1 MAEEQEKKAP
11 ENTVTIEEVGPCKK
25 KVLVEVPAEAIKETL
40 DQQYGELRRDAV
52 LPGFRKGRAPRRLLE
67 KRFGKETAEQ
77 VKLKLLGEASDAA
90 LKDNELQ
97 ILGDPDIDY
106 EKIELPADG
115 PLKFDF
121 EVEVWPEFELPE
133 LEGIPVNRVQ
143 ADVTDE
149 QVEGELSQLRKYSG
163 VWTPREEG
171 SAVELEDQIVADAV
185 LKVEDVAEEEKLD
198 NTEIHVRKQGF
209 VGGVPIEGLDD
220 LLIGSKPGDT
230 KTTEIEVPKT
240 YFREE
245 YRGKK
250 VVATIQVKDVKWLK
264 PAELDQAFLERY
276 QAEDESQLRENLKDM
291 LQGRQENQTRSDMS
305 EQIHKYLL
313 DNITFDLPL
322 DVVAQ
327 QATTVLQR
335 QYVRLLTQGLPKEQ
349 LEEQMEALRSSSEDQ
364 AKEQLQTFF
373 IMDKVSDKLDI
384 ELTDEE
390 VNGHIAQVAIQRGQ
404 RPERMRE
411 QMERDGSLSQ
421 FKLEIRQSKCI
432 TKLLE
437 TAKITETEAEKPA
450 KKAAKKK
457 PAKKTPKKT
466 SKKAAKKS
474 KDKEDD

>member
-11 ENTVTIEEVGPCKK
+11 ANTVTIEEVGPCKK
-25 KVLVEVPAEAIKETL
+25 KVLVEVPAESIKETL
-40 DQQYGELRRDAV
+40 DQQYSELRRDAV

-67 KRFGKETAEQ
+67 KRFGKETSEQ

-97 ILGDPDIDY
+97 ILGDPDIDF
-106 EKIELPADG
+106 ENIELPADG
-115 PLKFDF
+115 PLKFEF

-143 ADVTDE
+143 SDVTDE

-163 VWTPREEG
+163 VWTPREQG
-171 SAVELEDQIVADAV
+171 GAVELDDRIVADAV
-185 LKVEDVAEEEKLD
+185 LNIEDVAEEEKLD
-198 NTEIHVRKQGF
+198 NTEIHVRKHGF
-209 VGGVPIEGLDD
+209 VGGVPIEGLDE

-264 PAELDQAFLERY
+264 PADLDEAFLERY
-276 QAEDESQLRENLKDM
+276 HAEDESQLRENLKDM
-291 LQGRQENQTRSDMS
+291 LQGRQESQTRSDMS

-349 LEEQMEALRSSSEDQ
+349 LEEQMEALRSSSEEQ
-364 AKEQLQTFF
+364 AKEQLKTFF
-373 IMDKVSDKLDI
+373 IMDKVSDKLGI
-384 ELTDEE
+384 ELSDEE

-450 KKAAKKK
+450 RKAAQKA

>member
-1 MAEEQEKKAP
+1 MAEEQETTAP
-11 ENTVTIEEVGPCKK
+11 KNTVTIEEVGPCKK

-67 KRFGKETAEQ
+67 KRFGKETSDQ
-77 VKLKLLGEASDAA
+77 VKLKLLAEASDAA

-97 ILGDPDIDY
+97 VLGDPDIDH
-106 EKIELPADG
+106 ENIELPTDG
-115 PLKFDF
+115 PLKFEF
-121 EVEVWPEFELPE
+121 EIEVWPEFELPE
-133 LEGIPVNRVQ
+133 LDGISVNRTQ
-143 ADVTDE
+143 PTVTDD
-149 QVEGELSQLRKYSG
+149 QVEAELSQLSKYSG
-163 VWTPREEG
+163 VWTPRDEG

-185 LKVEDVAEEEKLD
+185 LKIEDVAEEEKLD
-198 NTEIHVRKQGF
+198 NTELHVRKQGF
-209 VGGVPIEGLDD
+209 VGGVPIEGLDE
-220 LLIGSKPGDT
+220 LLVGSKPGDT
-230 KTTEIEVPKT
+230 KTTEVEVPKT

-250 VVATIQVKDVKWLK
+250 VEATIQVKDVKWLK
-264 PAELDQAFLERY
+264 PADIDKAFLERY
-276 QAEDESQLRENLKDM
+276 GAEDESQLRENLKDM
-291 LQGRQENQTRSDMS
+291 LQGRQENEARNDMS

-313 DNITFDLPL
+313 ESIQFDLPL

-364 AKEQLQTFF
+364 AKEQLKTFF
-373 IMDKVSDKLDI
+373 VMDKVSDKLDV
-384 ELTDEE
+384 EVTEEE
-390 VNGHIAQVAIQRGQ
+390 VNGNIAQVAIQRGQ

-421 FKLEIRQSKCI
+421 FKLEIRQAKCI

-437 TAKITETEAEKPA
+437 TAKITEIEVETPTQQT
-450 KKAAKKK
+450 AKKK
-457 PAKKTPKKT
+457 TAKKSTKKT